1 MERDE
6 ERPDPGSEED
16 SVRRGPPS
24 GSGTSSGRWSG
35 STGQGPRGGPGGY
48 AETTVIMISAAAVVL
63 GVVLFLAGFLTH
75 SLLDDDVN
83 LDPVEEELAL
93 LNERTGEIQESLG
106 GAGGDGVSPTPAPGV
121 PATAD
126 DDPFIGPE
134 DASVTIIEFSD
145 YQ

>member
-6 ERPDPGSEED
+6 ERPDPGSEEE

-24 GSGTSSGRWSG
+24 GSRTSSGRWSG
-35 STGQGPRGGPGGY
+35 STGQGPREGPGGY
-48 AETTVIMISAAAVVL
+48 AETTLIMISAAAVVL

-83 LDPVEEELAL
+83 LDPIEEELAA
-93 LNERTGEIQESLG
+93 LNERTGDIQESLG
-106 GAGGDGVSPTPAPGV
+106 GAGGDGASPTPTPEV
-121 PATAD
+121 EVSAD

-134 DASVTIIEFSD
+134 DAPVTIIEFGD

>member
-6 ERPDPGSEED
+6 ERPDPGSEAE

-24 GSGTSSGRWSG
+24 GSRTSSGRWSG
-35 STGQGPRGGPGGY
+35 STAQGPREGPGGY
-48 AETTVIMISAAAVVL
+48 AETTLIMISAAAVVL

-93 LNERTGEIQESLG
+93 LNERTGDIQESLG
-106 GAGGDGVSPTPAPGV
+106 GAGGDGASPTPAPAPEV
-121 PATAD
+121 SAD

-134 DASVTIIEFSD
+134 DASVTVIEFSD